1 MLVHF
6 ILLFAGLLAI
16 SKYKKKSCLIIAF
29 FIIGLFAVLRYNYG
43 SDYYS
48 YNRWFEH
55 IKSGGESPYK
65 NEIGFTILNQISP
78 SFQVLIA
85 ITSIFFLI
93 VVFKLLSDNLSP
105 FFAGL
110 GLIIFLIN
118 PYLFLM
124 NLSAIRQCIALCIF
138 IVSLKFA
145 YERKFLMY
153 CTFVLFATLFHST
166 AILLLP
172 VYFIAHGKKLTK
184 IDVIIILVVFYVLMV
199 ENGLVEKI
207 VDLGLGFF
215 NNNTYYHYIDSGMGN
230 SLRATILTGVSFVY
244 VLLNLT
250 KLRDRHLMYGKLY
263 LIGLAFGMLAYQF
276 AMFTRLQMY
285 FDIFSIV
292 TLPGIINYY
301 YYSDESKVAKIINM
315 FVFPITILLIY
326 FLRYISFFVTP
337 RWESFTVYHTI
348 FEKIIEVF

>member
-6 ILLFAGLLAI
+6 ILLLAGLVAI
-16 SKYKKKSCLIIAF
+16 SKYKKKSCLIFSF
-29 FIIGLFAVLRYNYG
+29 FIIGIFAILRYNYG
-43 SDYYS
+43 SDYIS

-78 SFQVLIA
+78 SFQILIA

-93 VVFKLLSDNLSP
+93 IIYKLLSNNLSP

-110 GLIIFLIN
+110 GFIVFIIN

-138 IVSLKFA
+138 VVSLKFA
-145 YERKFLMY
+145 YERKFLIY
-153 CTFVLFATLFHST
+153 CAFIMFATLFHST
-166 AILLLP
+166 VILLLP
-172 VYFIAHGKKLTK
+172 IYFVAHGKKLARF
-184 IDVIIILVVFYVLMV
+184 DVIIILVVFCVLML
-199 ENGLVEKI
+199 ENSLLEKL
-207 VDLGLGFF
+207 VDLGLVFF
-215 NNNTYYHYIDSGMGN
+215 NNNNYYHYIDSGVGN

-244 VLLNLT
+244 VLINLT
-250 KLRDRHLMYGKLY
+250 KLRDKHLMYAKLY
-263 LIGLAFGMLAYQF
+263 LIGLTFGMLAHQF
-276 AMFTRLQMY
+276 SMFTRFQMY

-301 YYSDESKVAKIINM
+301 SCSDESKVAKIINIYI
-315 FVFPITILLIY
+315 FPILILLIY
-326 FLRYISFFVTP
+326 LLRYLSFFFTP
-337 RWESFTVYHTI
+337 RWDSFKVYHTI
-348 FEKIIEVF
+348 FEKIIEVL